1 MDPLD
6 KVVAGLSCR
15 EVLAHLGDFLDGDL
29 VPAVVV
35 QVQGHL
41 AGCDTCERFGGH
53 VGGLVGQLRAL
64 ATAEAPVP
72 PGVAERLARR
82 LGAGAPSS

>member
-15 EVLAHLGDFLDGDL
+15 AVLAHLGDLVDGDL
-29 VPAVVV
+29 APAAVA
-35 QVQGHL
+35 QVQAHL

-53 VGGLVGQLRAL
+53 VGTLVARLRTL
-64 ATAEAPVP
+64 AEPEATLPA
-72 PGVAERLARR
+72 GVAERLARR
-82 LGAGAPSS
+82 LGAGA